1 LAFDLAEPAVR
12 ERSIATPDRLKLHVR
27 DYAPIMPGFGLPVIC
42 LHGLTRNSRDFEL
55 VAPRIASLG
64 RRVLVPDMRG
74 RGGSDRDPDANHYA
88 PAVYVGDV
96 LAVLEASE
104 APRAVFVG
112 TSMGGI
118 ITMLLAAMAPGRIAA
133 AVLNDVGPVLEEAGL
148 KRIATYVGKQM
159 EFASWAEA
167 ALAVRQSQ
175 SAAFPN
181 GDAAFWEHFAR
192 RVCVHRADGKV
203 VYDYDPAI
211 ARPFASTAAPDMTP
225 LFEALA
231 KSPILVV
238 RGANSD
244 LLSEEGVELMRL
256 VKPDLP
262 AAVVAGIGHAPTL
275 EEPAAWDAIVDFLA
289 RVP

>member
-1 LAFDLAEPAVR
+1 MAFDLAEPTVSDRFVA
-12 ERSIATPDRLKLHVR
+12 APDGLKLHVR
-27 DYAPIMPGFGLPVIC
+27 DYAPIMPGFGLPVVC
-42 LHGLTRNSRDFEL
+42 LHGLTRNARDFEL

-74 RGGSDRDPDANHYA
+74 RGASERDPNASHYA

-96 LAVLEASE
+96 LAILEASA

-118 ITMLLAAMAPGRIAA
+118 ITMLMAAMAPGRIAA

-159 EFASWAEA
+159 EFASWPEAE
-167 ALAVRQSQ
+167 LAVRQSQ
-175 SAAFPN
+175 SPAFPN
-181 GDAAFWEHFAR
+181 GDTAFWERFTR
-192 RVCVHRADGKV
+192 RVCTQRADGKV
-203 VYDYDPAI
+203 IYDYDPAI

-231 KSPILVV
+231 KSPILIV

-256 VKPDLP
+256 VKADLP
-262 AAVVAGIGHAPTL
+262 AAVVANVGHAPTL
-275 EEPAAWDAIVDFLA
+275 EEPAAWDAIVEFLA

>member
-12 ERSIATPDRLKLHVR
+12 DCSITAPDGLKLHVR
-27 DYAPIMPGFGLPVIC
+27 EYAPIAPEFGVPVIC
-42 LHGLTRNSRDFEL
+42 LHGLTRNARDFEL
-55 VAPRIASLG
+55 VAPRIACLG

-74 RGGSDRDPDANHYA
+74 RGGSERDADASHYA

-96 LAVLEASE
+96 LAILDALQ

-118 ITMLLAAMAPGRIAA
+118 ITMLMAAMAPGRIAA

-148 KRIATYVGKQM
+148 KRIAAYVGKQM

-167 ALAVRQSQ
+167 ALAVRQAQ
-175 SAAFPN
+175 ATAFPN
-181 GDAAFWEHFAR
+181 GDTAFWERFAR
-192 RVCVHRADGKV
+192 RVCVHRADGKIV
-203 VYDYDPAI
+203 FDYDPAI

-256 VKPDLP
+256 VKADLP
-262 AAVVAGIGHAPTL
+262 AAVVPGIGHAPTL
-275 EEPAAWDAIVDFLA
+275 EEPAAWEAIVAFLA